1 MDASRALG
9 RLLAENGIRLVYGG
23 GNRGLMGTLA
33 DTVKSSGG
41 NVLGV
46 LPRAMDLPCVRT
58 KDVET
63 ELIIA
68 DDMHDRKRK
77 MYDAADA
84 FVVLPGGIGTMDEF
98 FEIFT
103 WKQLGYH
110 KKPVAL
116 LNISGFYDTLLKFL
130 DEATEKGF
138 VSRPMRDALI
148 VLDSTEG
155 LIDALEKHEGE
166 LPSKL

>member
-1 MDASRALG
+1 MSAARSLG
-9 RLLAENGIRLVYGG
+9 HLLSENGIRLVYGG

-46 LPRAMDLPCVRT
+46 LPKAMDLPSVRT
-58 KDVET
+58 KDVES

-116 LNISGFYDTLLKFL
+116 LNVNGFYDTQLEFL
-130 DEATEKGF
+130 DEAVEKGF
-138 VSRPMRDALI
+138 VSKPMRDALI
-148 VLDSTEG
+148 VLSGPEG
-155 LIDALEKHEGE
+155 LIEALEEHEGD